1 MLFPTEKFFEKDRR
15 RAFFAR
21 LLHKIFLDDWPM
33 KLIALVITLG
43 LWLSVTGLRKPVITT
58 PLKNITLQPRISND
72 FEITNTLVNEVTLV
86 VTGDKG
92 KIDQIRNENLIVSL
106 DLTSVQSG
114 ERIVQLTPENVS
126 VELPSGVKLEE
137 IQPGKIAIKL
147 EKVMERDVPVKA
159 ETEGAMAEG
168 FEIYS
173 TTVVPQNVRVRGPES
188 SIKLLDSISTEKIN
202 VEGRQ
207 EDFTTRQVSLN
218 VVSPKVRLLDT
229 AAVEVVFRIGEKRI
243 DKNYLVPVK
252 TESGGNK
259 IATIVLYGAQSLFVN
274 LRSENL
280 KVEIIKTEAGD
291 NSLRLALPAE
301 IEGKVEIRKLKIN

>member
-1 MLFPTEKFFEKDRR
+1 MLFPTEKIFEKVPPQ
-15 RAFFAR
+15 AFFAR
-21 LLHKIFLDDWPM
+21 LLHKVFLDDWLM
-33 KLIALVITLG
+33 KLIALLITLG
-43 LWLSVTGLRKPVITT
+43 LWLGVTGLRKPVITT

-92 KIDQIRNENLIVSL
+92 KIDQIKNENLIVSL

-126 VELPSGVKLEE
+126 VELPAGVKLEE

-147 EKVMERDVPVKA
+147 EKVLERDVPVKA
-159 ETEGAMAEG
+159 ETEGGVADG

-173 TTVVPQNVRVRGPES
+173 TVISPQYVRVRGPES
-188 SIKLLDSISTEKIN
+188 YIKPLDSVSTEKIIIEN
-202 VEGRQ
+202 RQ
-207 EDFTTRQVSLN
+207 EDFTVQQVSLN

-229 AAVEVVFRIGEKRI
+229 AAVEVVFLIGEKRI
-243 DKNYLVPVK
+243 EKSYLVPVK
-252 TESGGNK
+252 TENGSNR
-259 IATIVLYGAQSLFVN
+259 IATVVLFGAHSLFEN
-274 LRSENL
+274 LRTDNL
-280 KVEIIKTEAGD
+280 KVEFLKTETGE
-291 NSLRLALPAE
+291 NSLRLVLPAE

>member
-1 MLFPTEKFFEKDRR
+1 MLFPTEKNFEKEPRQ
-15 RAFFAR
+15 ALLAR
-21 LLHKIFLDDWPM
+21 LLRKVFLDDWLM

-43 LWLSVTGLRKPVITT
+43 LWLGVTGLRKPMITT

-72 FEITNTLVNEVTLV
+72 FEITNTPVSEVTLV

-92 KIDQIRNENLIVSL
+92 KIDQIKNENLIVSL

-126 VELPSGVKLEE
+126 IELPSGVKLEE

-159 ETEGAMAEG
+159 ETEGGVAEG

-173 TTVVPQNVRVRGPES
+173 ATAAPQNVRVRGPES
-188 SIKLLDSISTEKIN
+188 YIKPLDSISTEKVN

-207 EDFTTRQVSLN
+207 EDFTSQQVSLN
-218 VVSPKVRLLDT
+218 PVNPKVRLLDT
-229 AAVEVVFRIGEKRI
+229 TAVEVFFRIGEKRVE
-243 DKNYLVPVK
+243 KNYLVPVK
-252 TESGGNK
+252 TENGNK
-259 IATIVLYGAQSLFVN
+259 IATVVLYGAQSLFVN

-280 KVEIIKTEAGD
+280 KVEILKNETGEI
-291 NSLRLALPAE
+291 SLKLILPAE